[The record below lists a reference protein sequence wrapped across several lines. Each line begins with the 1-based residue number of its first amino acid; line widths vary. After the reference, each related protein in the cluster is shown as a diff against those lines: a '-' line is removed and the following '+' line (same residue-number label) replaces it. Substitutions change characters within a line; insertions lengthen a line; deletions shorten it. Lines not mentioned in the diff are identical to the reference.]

1 MQLGESDGAEQCF
14 DESIRVAREE
24 PSTYELALS
33 LDARSRLQMQVGNAG
48 EADSEEARGLFDG
61 LGVVTVPDVPQR
73 PVGAG

>member
-1 MQLGESDGAEQCF
+1 MQMGELDGAEQCF

-33 LDARSRLQMQVGNAG
+33 LDARSRLLTQVENAG
-48 EADSEEARGLFDG
+48 DADSEEARALLDG
-61 LGVVTVPDVPQR
+61 LGVVTVPDVPLG